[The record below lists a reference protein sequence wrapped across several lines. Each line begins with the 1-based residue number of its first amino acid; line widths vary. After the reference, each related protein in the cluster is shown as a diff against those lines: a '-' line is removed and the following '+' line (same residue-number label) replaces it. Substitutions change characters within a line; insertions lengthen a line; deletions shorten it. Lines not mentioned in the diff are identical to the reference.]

1 MKKLSCALL
10 ACALTLSATGL
21 AAIPTTSTPD
31 KTINIP
37 DGTEISAVTTE
48 TLSSKTAHEDDAITF
63 KVNEDVVVDG
73 AVVITKGTILKGVVT
88 NAKKSGAFGK
98 AGELNVRIDTTTA
111 VDGQKIRVR
120 ASKGKEGDSK
130 TGATIALVVLFG
142 PLGLFKHGKQAEIKE
157 GTLIKVFTDEA
168 KPVIVKDVA
177 PATVV
182 TP

>member
-1 MKKLSCALL
+1 M
-10 ACALTLSATGL
+10 SAVILWSTGSAV
-21 AAIPTTSTPD
+21 AANSSTPD
-31 KTINIP
+31 KAVTIP

-48 TLSSKTAHEDDAITF
+48 TLSSKTAHEDDPVTF
-63 KVNEDVVVDG
+63 KVNEDVIVDG
-73 AVVITKGTILKGVVT
+73 SVVIAKGTILKGVVT

-111 VDGQKIRVR
+111 VDGQKIKVR

-157 GTLIKVFTDEA
+157 GTLIKVFTDE
-168 KPVIVKDVA
+168 VKVVSV
-177 PATVV
+177 PSAT
-182 TP
+182 P